1 MEVKFQVRFSLVVE
15 MALAAGLWSMV
26 AFAACYSRDRPCELV
41 IKRVA
46 CYDEEVFVRFL
57 FVVDERA
64 LGC

>member
-1 MEVKFQVRFSLVVE
+1 

-26 AFAACYSRDRPCELV
+26 AFAACYSRDRPCELA

-46 CYDEEVFVRFL
+46 CYDEEVKFRLFL